1 MNWLAD
7 GVEDVNWEDGLL
19 NVLVVTNGVL
29 DFSCDWVNNLDEGVI
44 LNWGLSL
51 EVNQNFQDF
60 WLVDEGLDD
69 LLNALGVLNMVN
81 VQWEDSLAEDVLGV
95 NIQVNFTVDIDTG
108 GWDGVVDDWENVLV
122 EQVLALEEGGE
133 DWVSPELLEVWG
145 GQVNLE
151 CGVGEVLTEEGDC
164 VIGLE
169 EWVTDEFVKA
179 QNVDSIDGVV
189 GVVGHWDGGIEG
201 DILADP
207 EDILPHTGGT
217 GQTMLPLQQ
226 LPKTGLVIPGLGSNA
241 GCEQCNGDESLHD

>member
-19 NVLVVTNGVL
+19 NVLVVTNSVL
-29 DFSCDWVNNLDEGVI
+29 DFSGDWVNNLDEVVF

-51 EVNQNFQDF
+51 EVSQNFQDF

-69 LLNALGVLNMVN
+69 LVHALGVLNMVN
-81 VQWEDSLAEDVLGV
+81 VQWEDSLSEDVLGV
-95 NIQVNFTVDIDTG
+95 NIQVNLTVDIDTG
-108 GWDGVVDDWENVLV
+108 GWDGVVDDWEDVLV

-133 DWVSPELLEVWG
+133 DWMSPELLEVWG

-151 CGVGEVLTEEGDC
+151 CGVGEVLTEEGEG

-169 EWVTDEFVKA
+169 KWVTDEFVKA

-189 GVVGHWDGGIEG
+189 GVVGPWDDGGGIEG
-201 DILADP
+201 DILTDP

-217 GQTMLPLQQ
+217 GQTMFPLQ
-226 LPKTGLVIPGLGSNA
+226 
-241 GCEQCNGDESLHD
+241 